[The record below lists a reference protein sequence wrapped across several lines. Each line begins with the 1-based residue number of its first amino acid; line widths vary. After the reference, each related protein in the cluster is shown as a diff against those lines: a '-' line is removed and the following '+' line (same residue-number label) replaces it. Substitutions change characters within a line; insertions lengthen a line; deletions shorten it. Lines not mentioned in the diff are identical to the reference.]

1 MTTSVAERRAP
12 IATTVRLARPS
23 TRGLVLSTAL
33 GAGCIASAIALLGT
47 SAWLISRCAQHGSIA
62 DLGLAIVSVRFFAVS
77 RGLFRYGERLVGHDA
92 AFRSLSELRVRVYER
107 LERLAPTG
115 LQGFHRGDLL
125 ARVVRDVDT
134 LQDVGLRVLP
144 AWWIA
149 GVVGLA
155 TTVALWLL
163 LPSAAIAV
171 AVALLVAA
179 TVVPWLTGV
188 LARQTE
194 AKKAPARGALTASV
208 VDLLEG
214 APDLV
219 AFGATDAQVQRVM
232 IHDDELTRAAASS
245 AGTAGV
251 GAGLTSLCVG
261 MATWVALVLGVAAVH
276 DGRLEGV
283 MLAVVALVPLAA
295 FELVAP
301 LPVAAQALEG
311 ARSSAARLAS
321 VMDAPSPV
329 VEPATPS
336 TVRSASRHGL
346 RIRGVSARYTPD
358 GPRALDA
365 VDLDLESGRRVALVG
380 PSGAGKSTL
389 AAVLARFV
397 EYESGSIQLDGVE
410 LRDLSGEQVRNVVGL
425 VEQDAHIF
433 DSTLRENLRL
443 AKPGASDPE
452 LLSALAQARLG
463 DWVTTLPLGLD
474 TPVGE
479 HGSSL
484 SGGQRQ
490 RIAVARALLADF
502 PILVLDEP
510 SEHLDAQTADA
521 LIADLLAAT
530 EGRTTLLITHRLVG
544 LDEID
549 EIVVLDQ
556 GQVVERIEP
565 SVRGVA

>member
-92 AFRSLSELRVRVYER
+92 AFRSLAELRVRVYER

-115 LQGFHRGDLL
+115 LHGFHRGDLL

-232 IHDDELTRAAASS
+232 SHDAELTRAAASS
-245 AGTAGV
+245 ARTAGV
-251 GAGLTSLCVG
+251 GAGLTSMCVG

-283 MLAVVALVPLAA
+283 MLAVVALIPLAA

-301 LPVAAQALEG
+301 LPAAAQALEG

-329 VEPATPS
+329 VEPSTPS
-336 TVRSASRHGL
+336 TVRSTSRHSL
-346 RIRGVSARYTPD
+346 RIRGVSARYTPE

-397 EYESGSIQLDGVE
+397 EYESGSIHLDGVE
-410 LRDLSGEQVRNVVGL
+410 LRELSGEQVRNVVGL

-443 AKPGASDPE
+443 AKPGATDPE

-463 DWVTTLPLGLD
+463 DWVTTLPLGLE

-502 PILVLDEP
+502 PILILDEP

-556 GQVVERIEP
+556 GQIVERIEP

>member
-1 MTTSVAERRAP
+1 
-12 IATTVRLARPS
+12 
-23 TRGLVLSTAL
+23 
-33 GAGCIASAIALLGT
+33 
-47 SAWLISRCAQHGSIA
+47 
-62 DLGLAIVSVRFFAVS
+62 
-77 RGLFRYGERLVGHDA
+77 
-92 AFRSLSELRVRVYER
+92 
-107 LERLAPTG
+107 
-115 LQGFHRGDLL
+115 
-125 ARVVRDVDT
+125 
-134 LQDVGLRVLP
+134 
-144 AWWIA
+144 
-149 GVVGLA
+149 
-155 TTVALWLL
+155 
-163 LPSAAIAV
+163 
-171 AVALLVAA
+171 
-179 TVVPWLTGV
+179 
-188 LARQTE
+188 
-194 AKKAPARGALTASV
+194 
-208 VDLLEG
+208 
-214 APDLV
+214 
-219 AFGATDAQVQRVM
+219 
-232 IHDDELTRAAASS
+232 
-245 AGTAGV
+245 
-251 GAGLTSLCVG
+251 

-329 VEPATPS
+329 VEPAIPS
-336 TVRSASRHGL
+336 AVRSASRHGL
-346 RIRGVSARYTPD
+346 RVRGVSARYAPD

-452 LLSALAQARLG
+452 LRAALAQARLG

-544 LDEID
+544 LDGID

>member
-12 IATTVRLARPS
+12 IEATVRLARPS

-92 AFRSLSELRVRVYER
+92 AFRTLAELRVRVYER

-115 LQGFHRGDLL
+115 LHGFHRGDLL

-219 AFGATDAQVQRVM
+219 AFGATDAQVQRV
-232 IHDDELTRAAASS
+232 S
-245 AGTAGV
+245 
-251 GAGLTSLCVG
+251 
-261 MATWVALVLGVAAVH
+261 
-276 DGRLEGV
+276 
-283 MLAVVALVPLAA
+283 
-295 FELVAP
+295 
-301 LPVAAQALEG
+301 
-311 ARSSAARLAS
+311 
-321 VMDAPSPV
+321 
-329 VEPATPS
+329 
-336 TVRSASRHGL
+336 
-346 RIRGVSARYTPD
+346 
-358 GPRALDA
+358 
-365 VDLDLESGRRVALVG
+365 
-380 PSGAGKSTL
+380 
-389 AAVLARFV
+389 
-397 EYESGSIQLDGVE
+397 
-410 LRDLSGEQVRNVVGL
+410 
-425 VEQDAHIF
+425 
-433 DSTLRENLRL
+433 
-443 AKPGASDPE
+443 
-452 LLSALAQARLG
+452 
-463 DWVTTLPLGLD
+463 
-474 TPVGE
+474 
-479 HGSSL
+479 
-484 SGGQRQ
+484 
-490 RIAVARALLADF
+490 
-502 PILVLDEP
+502 
-510 SEHLDAQTADA
+510 
-521 LIADLLAAT
+521 
-530 EGRTTLLITHRLVG
+530 
-544 LDEID
+544 
-549 EIVVLDQ
+549 
-556 GQVVERIEP
+556 
-565 SVRGVA
+565 

>member
-1 MTTSVAERRAP
+1 M
-12 IATTVRLARPS
+12 
-23 TRGLVLSTAL
+23 LSTAL

-77 RGLFRYGERLVGHDA
+77 RGLFRYGERLVGHDG
-92 AFRSLSELRVRVYER
+92 AFRSLAELRVRVYER

-115 LQGFHRGDLL
+115 LHGFHRGDLL
-125 ARVVRDVDT
+125 ARVVRDVDA

-188 LARQTE
+188 LARQAE
-194 AKKAPARGALTASV
+194 AKKAPSRGALTASV

-232 IHDDELTRAAASS
+232 GYDGELTRAAALS

-329 VEPATPS
+329 VEPAIPS
-336 TVRSASRHGL
+336 TVRSTSRHGL

-443 AKPGASDPE
+443 AKPGATDPE

-544 LDEID
+544 LDGID
-549 EIVVLDQ
+549 EIVVLDE

>member
-92 AFRSLSELRVRVYER
+92 AFRSLAELRVRVYER

-115 LQGFHRGDLL
+115 LHGFHRGDLL

-232 IHDDELTRAAASS
+232 SHDAELTRAAASS
-245 AGTAGV
+245 ARTAGV
-251 GAGLTSLCVG
+251 GAGLTSMCVG

-283 MLAVVALVPLAA
+283 MLAVVALIPLAA

-301 LPVAAQALEG
+301 LPAAAQALEG

-329 VEPATPS
+329 VEPSTPS
-336 TVRSASRHGL
+336 TVRSTSRHSL
-346 RIRGVSARYTPD
+346 RIRGVSARYTPE

-397 EYESGSIQLDGVE
+397 EYESGSIHLDGVE
-410 LRDLSGEQVRNVVGL
+410 LRELSGEQVRNVVGV

-443 AKPGASDPE
+443 AKPGATDPE

-463 DWVTTLPLGLD
+463 DWVTTLPLGLE

-502 PILVLDEP
+502 PILILDEP

-556 GQVVERIEP
+556 GQIVERIEP

>member
-1 MTTSVAERRAP
+1 MS
-12 IATTVRLARPS
+12 S
-23 TRGLVLSTAL
+23 
-33 GAGCIASAIALLGT
+33 
-47 SAWLISRCAQHGSIA
+47 
-62 DLGLAIVSVRFFAVS
+62 
-77 RGLFRYGERLVGHDA
+77 
-92 AFRSLSELRVRVYER
+92 
-107 LERLAPTG
+107 
-115 LQGFHRGDLL
+115 
-125 ARVVRDVDT
+125 
-134 LQDVGLRVLP
+134 
-144 AWWIA
+144 
-149 GVVGLA
+149 GLA

-232 IHDDELTRAAASS
+232 SHDGELTRAAASS

-321 VMDAPSPV
+321 LMDAPSPV

-443 AKPGASDPE
+443 AKPGATDPE

-544 LDEID
+544 LDGID

>member
-1 MTTSVAERRAP
+1 M
-12 IATTVRLARPS
+12 
-23 TRGLVLSTAL
+23 
-33 GAGCIASAIALLGT
+33 SA
-47 SAWLISRCAQHGSIA
+47 C
-62 DLGLAIVSVRFFAVS
+62 
-77 RGLFRYGERLVGHDA
+77 
-92 AFRSLSELRVRVYER
+92 
-107 LERLAPTG
+107 
-115 LQGFHRGDLL
+115 
-125 ARVVRDVDT
+125 
-134 LQDVGLRVLP
+134 
-144 AWWIA
+144 
-149 GVVGLA
+149 
-155 TTVALWLL
+155 
-163 LPSAAIAV
+163 
-171 AVALLVAA
+171 
-179 TVVPWLTGV
+179 
-188 LARQTE
+188 
-194 AKKAPARGALTASV
+194 
-208 VDLLEG
+208 
-214 APDLV
+214 
-219 AFGATDAQVQRVM
+219 
-232 IHDDELTRAAASS
+232 
-245 AGTAGV
+245 
-251 GAGLTSLCVG
+251 
-261 MATWVALVLGVAAVH
+261 
-276 DGRLEGV
+276 
-283 MLAVVALVPLAA
+283 
-295 FELVAP
+295 
-301 LPVAAQALEG
+301 
-311 ARSSAARLAS
+311 
-321 VMDAPSPV
+321 
-329 VEPATPS
+329 
-336 TVRSASRHGL
+336 
-346 RIRGVSARYTPD
+346 YTPD

-397 EYESGSIQLDGVE
+397 EYETGSIQLDGVE

-452 LLSALAQARLG
+452 LLSAVAQARLG

-510 SEHLDAQTADA
+510 SEHLDAETADA

-544 LDEID
+544 LDGID

-556 GQVVERIEP
+556 GRVVERIEP

>member
-1 MTTSVAERRAP
+1 MSASALEPRAP
-12 IATTVRLARPS
+12 IRDTVRLARPS

-33 GAGCIASAIALLGT
+33 GAACIASAVALLGT
-47 SAWLISRCAQHGSIA
+47 SAWLISRCAQHGSVA
-62 DLGLAIVSVRFFAVS
+62 DLGLAIVSVRFFAIS

-92 AFRSLSELRVRVYER
+92 AFRSLADLRVRIYER

-115 LQGFHRGDLL
+115 LHSFHRGDLL

-171 AVALLVAA
+171 ALALLAAA
-179 TVVPWLTGV
+179 TVVPWITGV
-188 LARQTE
+188 LARHVA
-194 AKKAPARGALTASV
+194 AKKAPARGALTVSV

-232 IHDDELTRAAASS
+232 SYDHDLTRAAASS
-245 AGTAGV
+245 ARTAGV

-261 MATWVALVLGVAAVH
+261 VATWVALVLGVAAVH
-276 DGRLEGV
+276 DGRLDGV
-283 MLAVVALVPLAA
+283 MLAVVALIPLAA

-301 LPVAAQALEG
+301 LPGAAQALEG
-311 ARSSAARLAS
+311 ARSSAARLEA
-321 VMDAPSPV
+321 VVDAPSPV
-329 VEPATPS
+329 VEPARS
-336 TVRSASRHGL
+336 TTLRTVSGHGL
-346 RIRGVSARYTPD
+346 QIRSVSARYTAD
-358 GPRALDA
+358 GPSALDG
-365 VDLDLESGRRVALVG
+365 VDLDLGPGRRVALVG

-389 AAVLARFV
+389 AAVLARFL
-397 EYESGSIQLDGVE
+397 EYESGSIQLDGTE
-410 LRDLSGEQVRNVVGL
+410 LRDLAGAQVRAVVGL

-443 AKPGASDPE
+443 ARPNASDRE
-452 LLSALAQARLG
+452 MLTALSRARLA
-463 DWVTTLPLGLD
+463 DWVASLPLGLS

-479 HGSSL
+479 HGSTL

-502 PILVLDEP
+502 PVLVLDEP
-510 SEHLDAQTADA
+510 GEHLDAQTADA
-521 LIADLLAAT
+521 LTADLLAAT
-530 EGRTTLLITHRLVG
+530 EGRTTLFITHRLAG
-544 LDEID
+544 LHDLD
-549 EIVVLDQ
+549 EIVVLDA
-556 GQVVERIEP
+556 GRVVERMEP
-565 SVRGVA
+565 SMKGVA

>member
-77 RGLFRYGERLVGHDA
+77 RGLFRYGERLVGHDG
-92 AFRSLSELRVRVYER
+92 AFRSLAELRVAR
-107 LERLAPTG
+107 LRAARAPRPDRAARLPPRRPARSSRPRTSTRCRTSG
-115 LQGFHRGDLL
+115 SACCRRG
-125 ARVVRDVDT
+125 
-134 LQDVGLRVLP
+134 GSP
-144 AWWIA
+144 

-155 TTVALWLL
+155 TTVAL
-163 LPSAAIAV
+163 
-171 AVALLVAA
+171 VAA
-179 TVVPWLTGV
+179 PSDRRDRRRDRTAASPRPSWSPGSRGV

-194 AKKAPARGALTASV
+194 AKKAPARGELTASV

-219 AFGATDAQVQRVM
+219 AFGATDAQVQRV
-232 IHDDELTRAAASS
+232 IEPRRRAHSSAAASS

-251 GAGLTSLCVG
+251 GAGLT
-261 MATWVALVLGVAAVH
+261 VALRRDGDLGRARARRRCGARRTARGRDARGRRADTPCRVRAGRTASRRRAGARGRTQLCGPARVS
-276 DGRLEGV
+276 DGRS
-283 MLAVVALVPLAA
+283 PRRWSSR
-295 FELVAP
+295 
-301 LPVAAQALEG
+301 
-311 ARSSAARLAS
+311 RSRPRSG
-321 VMDAPSPV
+321 
-329 VEPATPS
+329 
-336 TVRSASRHGL
+336 SASRHGL
-346 RIRGVSARYTPD
+346 RIRGVSARCTRPTVR
-358 GPRALDA
+358 GRSTR

-443 AKPGASDPE
+443 AKPAASDPE
-452 LLSALAQARLG
+452 LLCCTRAGARLD
-463 DWVTTLPLGLD
+463 DWVDDAP
-474 TPVGE
+474 
-479 HGSSL
+479 
-484 SGGQRQ
+484 
-490 RIAVARALLADF
+490 ARPRHSRRRA
-502 PILVLDEP
+502 
-510 SEHLDAQTADA
+510 
-521 LIADLLAAT
+521 
-530 EGRTTLLITHRLVG
+530 RLV
-544 LDEID
+544 
-549 EIVVLDQ
+549 VVGWPASAD
-556 GQVVERIEP
+556 
-565 SVRGVA
+565 RGCPCAARRLPDPRPRRTRRASRRARPRTRSSQTFSQRPRAARRC

>member
-12 IATTVRLARPS
+12 IEATVRLARPS

-92 AFRSLSELRVRVYER
+92 AFRTLAELRVRVYER

-115 LQGFHRGDLL
+115 LHGFHRGDLL

-232 IHDDELTRAAASS
+232 SHDGELTRAAASS

-321 VMDAPSPV
+321 LMDAPSPV

-397 EYESGSIQLDGVE
+397 EYESGSIKLDGVE

-443 AKPGASDPE
+443 AKPGATDPE

-544 LDEID
+544 LDGID